1 MPKGKE
7 CVVIQAN
14 LAACGM
20 KAEVETGDY
29 SAVGPRM
36 YSQDYDMVIFGDSGN
51 YDYNNI
57 RQQVDSESVGMY
69 VVRYKDDKSP
79 FDWQKMEDLVDAGV
93 ATADTQERYDIYTEL
108 WSMVMDTKTIYPI
121 LHTGVGVAWSQ
132 NINVPDVPP
141 LYYHIEK
148 MTWAN

>member
-1 MPKGKE
+1 M
-7 CVVIQAN
+7 
-14 LAACGM
+14 
-20 KAEVETGDY
+20 
-29 SAVGPRM
+29 
-36 YSQDYDMVIFGDSGN
+36 
-51 YDYNNI
+51 
-57 RQQVDSESVGMY
+57 
-69 VVRYKDDKSP
+69 
-79 FDWQKMEDLVDAGV
+79 DAGV
-93 ATADTQERYDIYTEL
+93 ATADTKERYDIYTEL